1 MARLEE
7 LDAITGERDEARRR
21 FEELRKQRL
30 DQFMTG
36 FSTITYKLKEMYQ
49 VRGGGGEGRR
59 EKGRRKGRGGEGERR
74 EREGKRKS
82 RRGKE
87 RGGEGLCDSVSY
99 LSNPGLGQFCVSIC
113 LLLSPLSPSSSDDH
127 PRRRR

>member
-49 VRGGGGEGRR
+49 VGGGGGGRGGEGR
-59 EKGRRKGRGGEGERR
+59 EGKGRERGKGSGGKGRGGEEGEG
-74 EREGKRKS
+74 EGEVVGEGREG
-82 RRGKE
+82 E
-87 RGGEGLCDSVSY
+87 
-99 LSNPGLGQFCVSIC
+99 
-113 LLLSPLSPSSSDDH
+113 
-127 PRRRR
+127 